1 MVAPNEATVLIEEL
15 YKVYHADR
23 EDLAVRAVNRIS
35 FAVQNSESVAIIG
48 PSGCGKSSLLN
59 ILGCLDRP
67 TSGTYRLG
75 GRDVAELDDDEL
87 ARLRNRHIG
96 FVFQSF
102 NLLPRMTAVENVEL
116 PLLYAS
122 TKNSRALAREALD
135 RVGLASRE
143 THIPSE
149 LSGGQKQRVAIAR
162 ALVTKPSMLLC
173 DEPTG
178 ALDSKT
184 GKDVLE
190 LLLSL
195 NADGTTLVMV
205 THDLAVA
212 RSLSRAIQMKDG
224 QIVADGRASV
234 VVSAFHEAEMEGAC

>member
-1 MVAPNEATVLIEEL
+1 MDTPVVIENL
-15 YKVYHADR
+15 FKVYHADR
-23 EDLAVRAVNRIS
+23 EDLAVRAVNGIS
-35 FAVQNSESVAIIG
+35 FSVQTGESVAIIG

-67 TSGTYRLG
+67 TDGTYKLG

-122 TKNSRALAREALD
+122 TKNSRALAREALA

-162 ALVTKPSMLLC
+162 ALVTNPSMLLC

-184 GKDVLE
+184 GKDVLD

-195 NADGTTLVMV
+195 NRDGTTLLMV
-205 THDLAVA
+205 THDLGVA
-212 RSLSRAIQMKDG
+212 RSLSRAIQMRDG

-234 VVSAFHEAEMEGAC
+234 VVSAFHESEMEPVSC